1 MLFNRHVT
9 FYFYTPPLIFSNKLL
24 FLNPAHEFL
33 VGIFTT
39 NIKWCHLTA
48 LNMPLD
54 YRKLNIYDLA
64 HQFVLDVYKATE
76 AFPESEHK
84 NLSSQLRRAAV
95 SIPLNI
101 AEGSSRRSK
110 KEFLNF
116 LNYGFGSGKEIEV
129 LLVLSKDLGFL
140 TSKDFADL
148 SKQLDHLMSKM
159 FLFIR
164 SVERRIPGTKYYYTN
179 GFKRDSSNL

>member
-1 MLFNRHVT
+1 
-9 FYFYTPPLIFSNKLL
+9 
-24 FLNPAHEFL
+24 
-33 VGIFTT
+33 
-39 NIKWCHLTA
+39 
-48 LNMPLD
+48 MPLD
-54 YRKLNIYDLA
+54 YRKLAIHHLAYKFVINIY
-64 HQFVLDVYKATE
+64 KAIE
-76 AFPESEHK
+76 KFPESEQH

-129 LLVLSKDLGFL
+129 ILELSKDLGFL
-140 TSKDFADL
+140 TNEDFVQL

-164 SVERRIPGTKYYYTN
+164 SVEERIPGTKYH
-179 GFKRDSSNL
+179 FVKKVRLDSGNL

>member
-1 MLFNRHVT
+1 
-9 FYFYTPPLIFSNKLL
+9 
-24 FLNPAHEFL
+24 
-33 VGIFTT
+33 
-39 NIKWCHLTA
+39 
-48 LNMPLD
+48 MPLD
-54 YRKLNIYDLA
+54 YRKLNVYGLA

-76 AFPESEHK
+76 NFPESEHK
-84 NLSSQLRRAAV
+84 NLSSQLRRAVV

-129 LLVLSKDLGFL
+129 LLGLSKDLGFL
-140 TSKDFADL
+140 TSTVFNDL

-164 SVERRIPGTKYYYTN
+164 SVEGRIPGTKFHYVN
-179 GFKRDSSNL
+179 SVKRDRGNL